1 MKQIHV
7 LIVDDHAVV
16 RIGIQMMISTEP
28 TIKVIGEAKD
38 GLDAIRQVKH
48 LQPDIV
54 LMDLVMPQ
62 GDGTEAIVEIKRD
75 CPNVKII
82 VLTTFD
88 DDSKIKAAM
97 EAGAD
102 GYLLKDADGEALL
115 QAIQATQHGEM
126 PLHPRVARHLIR
138 GVTNSIDVNGVGHLT
153 EREKEILRLVAKGLS
168 NKIVAQGLNLS
179 EGTVKIHVS
188 NILAKLRVSNRI
200 EAALWA
206 MQKGL
211 VTSDGGGKRIDPPV
225 GIGHLS

>member
-1 MKQIHV
+1 MKQIRV

-16 RIGIQMMISTEP
+16 RLGIQMMISTEP
-28 TIKVIGEAKD
+28 TIKVVGEAKD
-38 GLDAIRQVKH
+38 GQDAIRQVKH

-62 GDGTEAIVEIKRD
+62 GDGTEAIAEIKRD
-75 CPNVKII
+75 CPNIKII

-88 DDSKIKAAM
+88 DKTKINAAM
-97 EAGAD
+97 IAGAD

-115 QAIQATQHGEM
+115 QAIQAVQQGEM
-126 PLHPRVARHLIR
+126 PLHPRIAHHLIR
-138 GVTNSIDVNGVGHLT
+138 GVANPIDANGIDHLT
-153 EREKEILRLVAKGLS
+153 EREKEILQLVAKGLS
-168 NKIVAQGLNLS
+168 NKIVAEGLNLS

-188 NILAKLRVSNRI
+188 NILAKLRVSSRI

-211 VTSDGGGKRIDPPV
+211 VALEKEA
-225 GIGHLS
+225 